1 MDTLPALEAGPFHRA
16 PDAAPAD
23 RHSSS
28 PPAPRPPPLI
38 TPRCAKPHA
47 PRQSGIQAPS
57 SQVSCQLRTTHHT
70 CLGAGEMHAPHG
82 FRFALLALTFSPQCS
97 APRSRRSV
105 RASHIGFALPP
116 ASHLKRTRIG
126 NRQGQKTVHLSREP
140 PGRSPRQALSSF
152 RLVQLRRSPPIGL
165 RPPRFRASTAGTLD
179 PSPFGGNRHVTF
191 LFHKKMFPI
200 FP

>member
-1 MDTLPALEAGPFHRA
+1 MSAPHRA
-16 PDAAPAD
+16 SHLPW
-23 RHSSS
+23 
-28 PPAPRPPPLI
+28 
-38 TPRCAKPHA
+38 
-47 PRQSGIQAPS
+47 
-57 SQVSCQLRTTHHT
+57 
-70 CLGAGEMHAPHG
+70 GAGEMHTPHAG
-82 FRFALLALTFSPQCS
+82 AYPAKRSRLQPLRSS

-191 LFHKKMFPI
+191 LFHKKMVPI